1 MSTLR
6 ERFATAV
13 TESAGL
19 TDRELT
25 DRLLGAS
32 VGQQAVNQVARALA
46 VQGRIT
52 RSPRADGKIG
62 NYSAGAPAPD
72 NAPARL
78 PSVED
83 ASSGLSE
90 DDVKR
95 RLKDWLEADGWQ
107 AEVKWGRDRG
117 IDIQASRGSEV
128 WIIEAKGCGSLNAMR
143 VNYFLGMLGE
153 TLQRMDNPAARYSI
167 ALPDMKQ
174 YRGLWARLPQ
184 LAKSRTQISVL
195 LVAPDGGVAEV
206 S

>member
-6 ERFATAV
+6 ERFVTAV
-13 TESAGL
+13 AESAGL

-32 VGQQAVNQVARALA
+32 VGQQAVNQVAWALA

-52 RSPRADGKIG
+52 RRPRADGKTG
-62 NYSAGAPAPD
+62 NYPVGAPAPD
-72 NAPARL
+72 GAPAPL
-78 PSVED
+78 PSVEAD
-83 ASSGLSE
+83 SSVLSE

-107 AEVKWGRDRG
+107 IEVKWGRDPG
-117 IDIQASRGSEV
+117 IDIQAKRGSEV
-128 WIIEAKGCGSLNAMR
+128 WIVEAKGCGSLNAMR

-184 LAKSRTQISVL
+184 LAKSRTQISAL
-195 LVAPDGGVAEV
+195 FVAPDGGVTEV